1 MKRIWLMG
9 LVLVLVMGPS
19 SVSWARPVSTFE
31 VALDERSGGWTGYL
45 NVTTDENGIADVDL
59 SMSRM
64 GPVTCP
70 DGGPGFAV
78 ESMVYRGVGFG
89 TMAVER
95 KLASLR
101 YSAAVPAVHT
111 LLDGCGG
118 EIVNTGV
125 TLTVGTFATGDLQ
138 RGRTGDTRVLSRLSQ
153 VTIDAGP
160 VAGAGAGLVSEII
173 SRG

>member
-1 MKRIWLMG
+1 MG

-31 VALDERSGGWTGYL
+31 VSYTVSGSGGWMGYL
-45 NVTTDENGIADVDL
+45 TVTTDENGIADVDL

-70 DGGPGFAV
+70 NGVPGFAV

-89 TMAVER
+89 TVAVER
-95 KLASLR
+95 KMASLQ
-101 YSAAVPAVHT
+101 YAADVPAVHT
-111 LLDGCGG
+111 LVDGCGG
-118 EIVNTGV
+118 ETVNTGA
-125 TLTVGTFATGDLQ
+125 TLTVGTVATGDLQ

-153 VTIDAGP
+153 VTVGAGP
-160 VAGAGAGLVSEII
+160 AAGSGAGLVSEII